1 MKPSWETLFR
11 IPVEYPCWLLRNP
24 VGKPNLETHLR
35 SPDAKPCWKKSLSQ
49 LDKHM
54 NCIIVLIITAVD
66 RYQAICNPL
75 GNCTWTP
82 KRSQVSHLY
91 WYFFDSV
98 NIGNI
103 SIFNRLCQNCPKLRK
118 SCYASFKDTLKIE
131 KCLFYSKRLFNL
143 IIRFWLWQIL
153 FWLNILRKSKGEQQ
167 IFNLFDISN
176 FYAKT
181 LSSLNF

>member
-1 MKPSWETLFR
+1 MCLSCWGTLLGTIWITVLI
-11 IPVEYPCWLLRNP
+11 IPVNNLKDKHCWENLAEKSCWESLLRNP
-24 VGKPNLETHLR
+24 VNKPNLIWEVLMQN
-35 SPDAKPCWKKSLSQ
+35 PVEKKSLSQ

-131 KCLFYSKRLFNL
+131 KCLFYS
-143 IIRFWLWQIL
+143 
-153 FWLNILRKSKGEQQ
+153 
-167 IFNLFDISN
+167 
-176 FYAKT
+176 
-181 LSSLNF
+181 